1 MKCEDVSKELIAYL
15 DGRVNAAER
24 AKMEGHLAGCGA
36 CRTRAE
42 EMRKLSMLLGE
53 VPAIEPSFGFDARMR
68 QRVAAEPRQS
78 WFWRLVPAPR
88 PAFAV
93 ALLIALTV
101 LVAKLP
107 SNHNLKPVT
116 TTTAQVQQEQE
127 EDFNAIKNLG
137 VLENYDVLTKFD
149 SLAETATPDS
159 TQPDGQ
165 AQRGDESND

>member
-1 MKCEDVSKELIAYL
+1 MKCEDVSRELIAYL
-15 DGRVNAAER
+15 DGRVNESER
-24 AKMEGHLAGCGA
+24 RKVEGHLASCPA

-42 EMRKLSMLLGE
+42 EMRKVSMLLGE
-53 VPAIEPSFGFDARMR
+53 VPAIEPSFAFDARVR
-68 QRVAAEPRQS
+68 QRVAAEPQRS

-107 SNHNLKPVT
+107 SKPAPAPT
-116 TTTAQVQQEQE
+116 IANASAQVQE

-137 VLENYDVLTKFD
+137 VLENYDALTKFD
-149 SLAETATPDS
+149 QMTETAAATPS
-159 TQPDGQ
+159 VQPDGKPQ
-165 AQRGDESND
+165 QNDESND